1 MKNFEQKNNSFCEED
16 WTSLDMFGQFRT
28 SLEKFRQVYFDII
41 FVVII
46 VALFKLQISI
56 FGKGIL
62 ETELI
67 CKRLKISQ
75 ILV

>member
-1 MKNFEQKNNSFCEED
+1 MQYEYLCRILTKNKRNSFCEKD
-16 WTSLDMFGQFRT
+16 WTSLDMFG
-28 SLEKFRQVYFDII
+28 QVYFDII

-46 VALFKLQISI
+46 VARCTLSISI
-56 FGKGIL
+56 FGKGIF
-62 ETELI
+62 ETKLI